1 MRVIQQ
7 LFVCN
12 KPSLQYFSKLIR
24 NSTNLSLCLPLTK
37 HCFPSPDLQ
46 LQDTF
51 FQLDSPSNVCADL
64 SRDAAIGHRQNCRAL
79 IGRSLWKAEVW
90 VVLLLFI
97 EPDVISPR
105 IHTLPTLWVRKY
117 VCVYPTCGSNCLKK
131 ERQSLSKMF
140 TIMFI
145 HSNRLMIHCRLE
157 HCITA
162 IFHKWKCF
170 NWLSNLYFITFNI

>member
-12 KPSLQYFSKLIR
+12 KPSLLYFSKLIR

-97 EPDVISPR
+97 KPDVIHPR
-105 IHTLPTLWVRKY
+105 IHTLPAGEKKLWGNMFLYPPYMWVLLFKKNRGSLFTICLLQCLY
-117 VCVYPTCGSNCLKK
+117 IVSCLWYIVTQCIVYIVS
-131 ERQSLSKMF
+131 QSYIPLKMF
-140 TIMFI
+140 
-145 HSNRLMIHCRLE
+145 
-157 HCITA
+157 
-162 IFHKWKCF
+162 
-170 NWLSNLYFITFNI
+170 